1 MVFSILP
8 ETRAA
13 NCLQQQQQ
21 TEEARQPASLP
32 RDSRI
37 PELQLSG
44 MAGSPEDTAAPL
56 WKLAEESGK
65 HS

>member
-8 ETRAA
+8 KTKPS

-21 TEEARQPASLP
+21 TEEARQPAAVPGDRLQNSSSLAWLTAQK
-32 RDSRI
+32 I
-37 PELQLSG
+37 LQPPSG
-44 MAGSPEDTAAPL
+44 
-56 WKLAEESGK
+56 KLAEESGK